1 MGADA
6 STGTGPT
13 SGAGGG
19 SARLRE
25 AGGSLALD
33 TAGLGE
39 YLAARLPE
47 LRLPL
52 QISLF
57 EGGQSNPTYLLGD
70 AGGRRWVLR
79 RKPPGRLLPS
89 AHAVDREYRVMSAL
103 ADSEVPVPRMRLLCT
118 DESVI
123 GTMFY
128 VMDWVE
134 GRIFFDPRLPGAR
147 PGERAELFDAMN
159 RSIAALHR
167 VDPAAV
173 GLGDYGKPGRYVAR
187 QIERWS
193 QQYRASQTEPLEA
206 MERLMQWLPE
216 HVPQGD
222 EVAVVHGDFRMDNLI
237 FHPVEPRV
245 LAVLDWEL
253 STLGHPLADFAYHC
267 MAWRLGPG
275 QFRGM
280 AGEDLAALGIPSE
293 AEYVAA
299 YCARTGRARVAPED
313 WEFFLA
319 FNMFRLAAILQGVL
333 ARALQGNA
341 ASAQALEAGS
351 RARPLAE
358 AAWAQVQRI
367 GAR

>member
-1 MGADA
+1 MGAD
-6 STGTGPT
+6 T
-13 SGAGGG
+13 SQDAHPAPGGDAG
-19 SARLRE
+19 RLRE
-25 AGGSLALD
+25 VSEALAFD
-33 TAGLGE
+33 TQRLGN
-39 YLAARLPE
+39 YLSDHLPE

-52 QISLF
+52 RVSLF
-57 EGGQSNPTYLLGD
+57 EGGQSNPTYLLRD
-70 AGGRRWVLR
+70 AADQRWVLR

-103 ADSEVPVPRMRLLCT
+103 ARSEVPVPRMRVLCA

-128 VMDWVE
+128 VMDWVQ
-134 GRIFFDPRLPGAR
+134 GRIFFDPRLPGLG
-147 PGERAELFDAMN
+147 PDERGAVFDAMN

-167 VDPAAV
+167 VDPVAA

-216 HVPQGD
+216 HVPAGD
-222 EVAVVHGDFRMDNLI
+222 ELAVVHGDFRMDNLI
-237 FHPVEPRV
+237 FHPSEPRV

-280 AGEDLAALGIPSE
+280 AGEDLAALGIP
-293 AEYVAA
+293 AEPDYVAA
-299 YCARTGRARVAPED
+299 YCARTGRAPVAPEA

-358 AAWAQVQRI
+358 AAWAQVQRM

>member
-1 MGADA
+1 M
-6 STGTGPT
+6 P
-13 SGAGGG
+13 
-19 SARLRE
+19 
-25 AGGSLALD
+25 D
-33 TAGLGE
+33 TAADTPPTREPGAALAIDAARLGE
-39 YLAARLPE
+39 YLAARLPG

-52 QISLF
+52 RLRQF
-57 EGGQSNPTYLLGD
+57 EGGQSNPTYLLLD
-70 AGGRRWVLR
+70 AAGQRWVLR

-89 AHAVDREYRVMSAL
+89 AHAVEREYRVMSAL
-103 ADSEVPVPRMRLLCT
+103 AGSAVPVPGMRVLCE

-123 GTMFY
+123 GTVFY

-134 GRIFFDPRLPGAR
+134 GRIFFDPRLPGMSPA
-147 PGERAELFDAMN
+147 ERGAMFDAMN
-159 RSIAALHR
+159 RVIASLHQ
-167 VDPAAV
+167 VDVRAA
-173 GLGDYGKPGRYVAR
+173 GLADYGKPGGYVAR
-187 QIERWS
+187 QIARWS

-222 EVAVVHGDFRMDNLI
+222 EVAVVHGDFRMDNLV
-237 FHPVEPRV
+237 FHASEPRV
-245 LAVLDWEL
+245 VAVLDWEL
-253 STLGHPLADFAYHC
+253 STIGHPLADFAYHC

-275 QFRGM
+275 QFRGI
-280 AGEDLAALGIPSE
+280 AGEDLQALGIPGE
-293 AEYVAA
+293 AQYLAA
-299 YCARTGRARVAPED
+299 YCRRTGRDLVPAGQ

-367 GAR
+367 GAG

>member
-1 MGADA
+1 MSRDPIDA
-6 STGTGPT
+6 
-13 SGAGGG
+13 A
-19 SARLRE
+19 ARLRE
-25 AGGSLALD
+25 PGPALALD
-33 TAGLGE
+33 LARLGE
-39 YLAARLPE
+39 YLSAHLPE
-47 LRLPL
+47 LRPPL
-52 QISLF
+52 RAELF
-57 EGGQSNPTYLLGD
+57 EGGQSNPTYLLRD
-70 AGGRRWVLR
+70 AADARWVLR

-103 ADSEVPVPRMRLLCT
+103 DGRGVPVPRMRVLCA

-128 VMDWVE
+128 VMDWVD
-134 GRIFFDPRLPGAR
+134 GRIFFDPRLPGLA
-147 PGERAELFDAMN
+147 PGERREVFDAMN
-159 RSIAALHR
+159 SAIAALHA
-167 VDPAAV
+167 VDAQAA
-173 GLGDYGKPGRYVAR
+173 GLADYGKPGRYVAR
-187 QIERWS
+187 QIDRWS
-193 QQYRASQTEPLEA
+193 RQYRASQTEPMEA
-206 MERLMQWLPE
+206 MEQLMRWLPE
-216 HVPQGD
+216 NVPDGD

-237 FHPVEPRV
+237 FHPEEPRV

-275 QFRGM
+275 QFRGI
-280 AGEDLAALGIPSE
+280 AGEELSALGIPSE
-293 AEYVAA
+293 ADYVAA
-299 YCARTGRARVAPED
+299 YCRRTGRAGIAPRQ

-358 AAWAQVQRI
+358 AAWAQVRRI
-367 GAR
+367 DTH

>member
-1 MGADA
+1 MGAD
-6 STGTGPT
+6 T
-13 SGAGGG
+13 SQDAHPAPGGDAG
-19 SARLRE
+19 RLRE
-25 AGGSLALD
+25 VSEALAFD
-33 TAGLGE
+33 TQRLGN
-39 YLAARLPE
+39 YLSDHLPE

-52 QISLF
+52 RVSLF
-57 EGGQSNPTYLLGD
+57 EGGQSNPTYLLRD
-70 AGGRRWVLR
+70 AADQRWVLR

-103 ADSEVPVPRMRLLCT
+103 ARSEVPVPRMRVLCA

-128 VMDWVE
+128 VMDWVQ
-134 GRIFFDPRLPGAR
+134 GRIFFDPRLPGLG
-147 PGERAELFDAMN
+147 PDERGAVFDAMN

-167 VDPAAV
+167 VDPVAA

-216 HVPQGD
+216 HVPAGD

-237 FHPVEPRV
+237 FHPSEPRV

-280 AGEDLAALGIPSE
+280 AGEDLAALGIP
-293 AEYVAA
+293 AERDYVAA
-299 YCARTGRARVAPED
+299 YCARTGRAPVAPED

>member
-1 MGADA
+1 MNADA
-6 STGTGPT
+6 DSPGER
-13 SGAGGG
+13 GGG
-19 SARLRE
+19 A
-25 AGGSLALD
+25 
-33 TAGLGE
+33 TAGSVRMREPGGALVIDTRRLGE
-39 YLAARLPE
+39 YLAEHLPE

-52 QISLF
+52 SASLF
-57 EGGQSNPTYLLGD
+57 EGGQSNPTYLLRD
-70 AGGRRWVLR
+70 AGQGRWVLR

-103 ADSEVPVPRMRLLCT
+103 AGSEVPVPRMRLLCS

-123 GTMFY
+123 GSMFY
-128 VMDWVE
+128 VMDCVA
-134 GRIFFDPRLPGAR
+134 GRIFFDPRLPGLQ
-147 PGERAELFDAMN
+147 PGERGELFDAMN
-159 RSIAALHR
+159 RAIAALHR

-216 HVPQGD
+216 HVPEGD

-237 FHPVEPRV
+237 FHPSEPRV

-280 AGEDLAALGIPSE
+280 AGEDLSALGIPSE
-293 AEYVAA
+293 ASYVQA
-299 YCARTGRARVAPED
+299 YCARTGRAPVAAQD